1 MISQFRIQVANASQ
15 SARFFPAVAH
25 HSTASARHSHHIQR
39 VALVE
44 PKTQELERPL
54 DLNQYV
60 REGHYEANLVQQQ
73 VRACVCCLLTF
84 MLIGHHT

>member
-15 SARFFPAVAH
+15 SARLLPAVAH
-25 HSTASARHSHHIQR
+25 HSTVSTRNRHHIHR

-44 PKTQELERPL
+44 PKTQEIERPL

-73 VRACVCCLLTF
+73 VRACVWCISTF